1 MTEIEKREALVRN
14 YLKLID
20 SGLGTGSS
28 GNLSLRIDSGML
40 ITPTGILAEN
50 LNSEQ
55 LVALSLEGEAPE
67 GQLLPSSEW
76 HMHAAVY
83 RDRPEIQA
91 VVHCHSR
98 YATILACAHRP
109 IPAIHYMIAVTESD
123 SVPVAPYATFGTTA
137 LAKSVV
143 GALHGRLASLIANH
157 GQLAIGRDLEQAM
170 RVAGE
175 VEELAAI
182 YWGSLAIGAGEVL
195 TAGQMGDV
203 QEAFTSYGQ
212 QRD

>member
-1 MTEIEKREALVRN
+1 MTEIDQREALVRH
-14 YLKLID
+14 YLELID

-28 GNLSLRIDSGML
+28 GNLSLRVDSGML

-50 LNSEQ
+50 LSPEQ
-55 LVALSLEGEAPE
+55 LVTLSLEGEAPD

-137 LAKSVV
+137 LAESVV
-143 GALHGRLASLIANH
+143 SALHGRLASLLANH
-157 GQLAIGRDLEQAM
+157 GQLAIGRDLDQAM
-170 RVAGE
+170 RVASE

-182 YWGSLAIGAGEVL
+182 YWGSLAIGEGKVL
-195 TAGQMGDV
+195 STEQMGDV
-203 QEAFTSYGQ
+203 QKAFTSYGQ
-212 QRD
+212 QRS

>member
-1 MTEIEKREALVRN
+1 MTEIEQREALVRH

-28 GNLSLRIDSGML
+28 GNLSLRVDSGML

-50 LNSEQ
+50 LSPEQ
-55 LVALSLEGEAPE
+55 LVTLSLEGEAPD

-137 LAKSVV
+137 LAESVV
-143 GALHGRLASLIANH
+143 SALHGRLASLLANH
-157 GQLAIGRDLEQAM
+157 GQLAIGCDLEQAM
-170 RVAGE
+170 RVASE

-182 YWGSLAIGAGEVL
+182 YWGSLAIGEGEVL
-195 TAGQMGDV
+195 STEQMGDV
-203 QEAFTSYGQ
+203 LEAFTSYGQ

>member
-1 MTEIEKREALVRN
+1 MREALVRN

-28 GNLSLRIDSGML
+28 GNLSMRIDSGML

-50 LNSEQ
+50 LNPEQ
-55 LVALSLEGEAPE
+55 LVALSLEGEAAE

-123 SVPVAPYATFGTTA
+123 SVPVASYATFGTTA
-137 LAKSVV
+137 LAESVV
-143 GALHGRLASLIANH
+143 GALHGRLACLIANH

-170 RVAGE
+170 RVANE

-182 YWGSLAIGAGEVL
+182 YWGSLAIGAEEVL
-195 TAGQMGDV
+195 SAEQMGDV